1 MPVGKMEKLVLPP
14 FIIMFSAARFAFSNG
29 QRRAFSTSSSRSYD
43 VAKLTLVGRLG
54 KDPEV
59 RTTKSDREYVA
70 YTVATTNY
78 PPPPPNPDGT
88 RQEAGTS
95 WHHLISFNPAQNN
108 YLKSLTK
115 GTQVY
120 VEANFELREPDPNA
134 DPSTP
139 AGQRQIFLRHET
151 IRVLRTPHTQNT
163 SE

>member
-1 MPVGKMEKLVLPP
+1 
-14 FIIMFSAARFAFSNG
+14 MFSAARLAFSNG
-29 QRRAFSTSSSRSYD
+29 QRRTFSTSPSRSYD
-43 VAKLTLVGRLG
+43 VAKLILVGRLG

-78 PPPPPNPDGT
+78 PPPPPNPDGI

-95 WHHLISFNPAQNN
+95 WHHVISFNPAQNN
-108 YLKSLTK
+108 YLKSLSK
-115 GTQVY
+115 GAQVY
-120 VEANFELREPDPNA
+120 VEANFELREPDQNS

-151 IRVLRTPHTQNT
+151 IRVLRNPHTQNT

>member
-1 MPVGKMEKLVLPP
+1 
-14 FIIMFSAARFAFSNG
+14 MFSAARFAFANG

-78 PPPPPNPDGT
+78 PPPPPILTAVT

-95 WHHLISFNPAQNN
+95 WHHLISFNPAQNS

-134 DPSTP
+134 DPSTS

-151 IRVLRTPHTQNT
+151 IRVLRTPHSQNA